1 MARCRLTRP
10 HRIRPHRHPGRATR
24 LARFPRRPKL
34 APARLVTLLRDPVA
48 ASLIMVVALLVVVV
62 PLANR
67 AYERAAAR

>member
-1 MARCRLTRP
+1 M
-10 HRIRPHRHPGRATR
+10 
-24 LARFPRRPKL
+24 
-34 APARLVTLLRDPVA
+34 A